1 MVCLIMLFGVMLILG
16 GFQSSKGY
24 DQVQSK
30 HVTVRILDDA
40 GNGADV
46 GVDVVTMDTLA
57 PPKTKI
63 QDRHEE
69 NYDDLA
75 GEDKSDFEQLQGSG
89 LAEGNRDAASIH
101 IMTTES
107 LSNIQANQKPEQNSI
122 IAVPEAGD
130 NAFPEKAGDLR
141 AKATAS
147 NSEKDLAVETKTEN
161 SITGSSIATPS
172 VENTSTDWK
181 DKQTVTVFN
190 TPALSDSTAVDVTT
204 HKTRRITTANKD
216 AYSAVEAYTRNPVV
230 GNLYGKDQRTSKNN
244 ASTRIWFETAVRLD
258 VDQRVN
264 RSLYCCG
271 GTSLRSTVETIMTF
285 PALIREVSSTG
296 KIKKQKCWG
305 CGKFK
310 INSITCRV
318 PRRSYETKPPRAEE
332 ITFFESLDWQ
342 CHSPRGDLD
351 TNYKHNLNITC
362 TVIKL
367 NGDLNVCV
375 HQDRCQLKVVP
386 HDNARRILSALLRSR
401 RTPFDPT
408 MATILLF
415 LAVVFI
421 AISLVVIFLVVRNWM
436 E

>member
-1 MVCLIMLFGVMLILG
+1 MLFGVMLILG

-40 GNGADV
+40 RNGADV

-63 QDRHEE
+63 QDQREE

-89 LAEGNRDAASIH
+89 LAEGNRDAAGIH

-107 LSNIQANQKPEQNSI
+107 LSDIQANQKPEQNSI
-122 IAVPEAGD
+122 IVVPEAGV

-141 AKATAS
+141 AKVTAS

-204 HKTRRITTANKD
+204 HNTRRITTANKD

-271 GTSLRSTVETIMTF
+271 GKNLLSNI
-285 PALIREVSSTG
+285 
-296 KIKKQKCWG
+296 
-305 CGKFK
+305 
-310 INSITCRV
+310 V
-318 PRRSYETKPPRAEE
+318 PCS
-332 ITFFESLDWQ
+332 Q
-342 CHSPRGDLD
+342 
-351 TNYKHNLNITC
+351 
-362 TVIKL
+362 
-367 NGDLNVCV
+367 
-375 HQDRCQLKVVP
+375 
-386 HDNARRILSALLRSR
+386 
-401 RTPFDPT
+401 
-408 MATILLF
+408 
-415 LAVVFI
+415 
-421 AISLVVIFLVVRNWM
+421 
-436 E
+436 